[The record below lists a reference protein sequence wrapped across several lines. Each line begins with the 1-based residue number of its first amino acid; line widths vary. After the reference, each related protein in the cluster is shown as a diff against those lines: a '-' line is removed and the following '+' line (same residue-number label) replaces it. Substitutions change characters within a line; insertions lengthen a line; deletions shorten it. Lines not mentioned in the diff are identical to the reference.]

1 MRGRHTDPRLDLSVA
16 GVDLSHV
23 FCDRTA
29 GGPIKSYSPELIVH
43 PLLASASPGDE
54 APEASH
60 AARVE
65 ALNPKP

>member
-1 MRGRHTDPRLDLSVA
+1 MLA

-43 PLLASASPGDE
+43 PLLASGDDEVPPNPKPSTFFFFFCITLEPGDE
-54 APEASH
+54 GYNH
-60 AARVE
+60 
-65 ALNPKP
+65 L